1 MMIAFLKFWTV
12 FKISR
17 PLQIA
22 AGVLASLLAFKAWM
36 VTHDTKVRKDVV
48 TKIERKTDEAVRKA
62 VSAQR
67 RADEPGAADRLRKR
81 YCGDC

>member
-22 AGVLASLLAFKAWM
+22 AGVLARSVKH
-36 VTHDTKVRKDVV
+36 HDCRS
-48 TKIERKTDEAVRKA
+48 I
-62 VSAQR
+62 SY
-67 RADEPGAADRLRKR
+67 G
-81 YCGDC
+81 